1 MILYKK
7 QNNAKDLNDLI
18 KSEHKDIYKEI
29 YDNHKDI
36 IMACVIDE
44 NQKNMLD
51 FVNKKLVRKY
61 FNDEKFL
68 DENHRQIDKAIEE
81 ELSLEN
87 LMIEFELYN
96 KKKSLVKNHE
106 ELSYQEI
113 MALEYDEDE
122 ALYTK
127 DFNIMLRLIKSIKN
141 LYLWGNAGNGKTTF
155 AYNIARELGLQLYNI
170 NSVKNEFSV
179 KGFFDLEGKYNQSL
193 YEKWYSEGGLL
204 LLDECDSYS
213 SNGMLYL
220 NNGIEVSSKYLTLED
235 GSVIHKNPNCY
246 VIACANTDGLGKTSD
261 YIGRNAIDKAFMSR
275 FTKKEYKEYAH
286 VHKQILGKENYKT
299 FKGFFNKKGIEL
311 TCRLCVKIKGL
322 LETFTKEEIKTLIEN
337 KEIELW
343 FYLSNKGD
351 MKNGIR

>member
-1 MILYKK
+1 MMNLYNKENDSK
-7 QNNAKDLNDLI
+7 VLNDKI
-18 KSEHKDIYKEI
+18 KNEQKEIYKEI
-29 YDNHKDI
+29 YDNHKEI
-36 IMACVIDE
+36 IIACVIDE
-44 NQKNMLD
+44 NQKPMLD
-51 FVNKKLVRKY
+51 FVNKKLARQY

-68 DENHRQIDKAIEE
+68 NENNKQIDKAIEE
-81 ELSLEN
+81 NLDFEN
-87 LMIEFELYN
+87 LMIEFEIYIQ
-96 KKKSLVKNHE
+96 KKTLVNNHE

-122 ALYTK
+122 ALYKK
-127 DFNIMLRLIKSIKN
+127 DFDVMLRLIKSIKN

-155 AYNIARELGLQLYNI
+155 AYNIAKELDLQLYNI

-193 YEKWYSEGGLL
+193 YEKWYNEGGLL

-220 NNGIEVSSKYLTLED
+220 NNGIEVNSKYLTLED
-235 GSVIHKNPNCY
+235 GSTINKNPNCY

-275 FTKKEYKEYAH
+275 FTKKEYKEYSY

-299 FKGFFNKKGIEL
+299 FKGFFNKKSVEI

-322 LETFTKEEIKTLIEN
+322 LETFTKDEIKKLIEN
-337 KEIELW
+337 KEIEL
-343 FYLSNKGD
+343 
-351 MKNGIR
+351 

>member
-1 MILYKK
+1 MKLYTKENDSK
-7 QNNAKDLNDLI
+7 VLKDKI
-18 KSEHKDIYKEI
+18 KNEHKEIYKEI
-29 YDNHKDI
+29 YDNHKEI
-36 IMACVIDE
+36 IIACIIDN
-44 NQKNMLD
+44 NQKPILD
-51 FVNKKLVRKY
+51 FVNKKLARKY

-68 DENHRQIDKAIEE
+68 NENCKQIDEAIEE
-81 ELSLEN
+81 DLDFEN
-87 LMIEFELYN
+87 LKIEFELYSN
-96 KKKSLVKNHE
+96 KKTLIKNHE

-122 ALYTK
+122 ALYKK

-155 AYNIARELGLQLYNI
+155 AYNIAKELNLQLYNI

-179 KGFFDLEGKYNQSL
+179 KGFFDLEGKYNKSL
-193 YEKWYSEGGLL
+193 YEKWYSDGGLL

-220 NNGIEVSSKYLTLED
+220 NNGVEVSSKYLTLED

-299 FKGFFNKKGIEL
+299 FKTFFNRKGVEL

-322 LETFTKEEIKTLIEN
+322 LETFTKDEIKTLIEN
-337 KEIELW
+337 KEIEL
-343 FYLSNKGD
+343 
-351 MKNGIR
+351 

>member
-1 MILYKK
+1 MKLYNKEH
-7 QNNAKDLNDLI
+7 NAKDLNDKI
-18 KSEHKDIYKEI
+18 KNEQKDIYTEI
-29 YDNHKDI
+29 YKNNKDI
-36 IMACVIDE
+36 IIACVVDE
-44 NQKNMLD
+44 AQKPMLD
-51 FVNKKLVRKY
+51 FVNKKLARKY

-68 DENHRQIDKAIEE
+68 EENHKQIDKAIEE
-81 ELSLEN
+81 DLSFEN
-87 LMIEFELYN
+87 LIIEFELYN
-96 KKKSLVKNHE
+96 KKKTLVNNHAD
-106 ELSYQEI
+106 LSYQEI

-122 ALYTK
+122 ALYRK
-127 DFNIMLRLIKSIKN
+127 DFDVMLRLIKSIKN

-155 AYNIARELGLQLYNI
+155 AYNIAKELELQLYNI

-179 KGFFDLEGKYNQSL
+179 KGFFDLDGKYNKSL
-193 YEKWYSEGGLL
+193 YEKWYSDGGLL

-235 GSVIHKNPNCY
+235 GSTIQKNPNCY

-275 FTKKEYKEYAH
+275 FTKKEYKEYSY

-299 FKGFFNKKGIEL
+299 FKVFFNKKGIEL

-322 LETFTKEEIKTLIEN
+322 LESFTKDEIKTLIEN
-337 KEIELW
+337 KEIDL
-343 FYLSNKGD
+343 
-351 MKNGIR
+351 

>member
-1 MILYKK
+1 MKLYNKEY
-7 QNNAKDLNDLI
+7 NAKDLNDKI
-18 KSEHKDIYKEI
+18 KNEHKDIYKEI
-29 YDNHKDI
+29 YENNKDI
-36 IMACVIDE
+36 IIACVVDE
-44 NQKNMLD
+44 NQKPMLD
-51 FVNKKLVRKY
+51 FVNKKLAREY

-68 DENHRQIDKAIEE
+68 NENHRQIDKAIEE
-81 ELSLEN
+81 DLDFEN
-87 LMIEFELYN
+87 LKIEFELYN
-96 KKKSLVKNHE
+96 NKKTLIKNHE

-113 MALEYDEDE
+113 MAFEYDEDE
-122 ALYTK
+122 ALYKK
-127 DFNIMLRLIKSIKN
+127 DFDVMLRLIRSIKN

-155 AYNIARELGLQLYNI
+155 AYNIAKELDLQLYNI

-193 YEKWYSEGGLL
+193 YEKWYSDGGLL

-220 NNGIEVSSKYLTLED
+220 NNGVEVNSKYLTLED
-235 GSVIHKNPNCY
+235 GSIINKNPNCY

-275 FTKKEYKEYAH
+275 FTKKEYKEYAY

-299 FKGFFNKKGIEL
+299 FKAFFDKKGIEI

-322 LETFTKEEIKTLIEN
+322 LETFSIDEIKALIEN
-337 KEIELW
+337 KEIEL
-343 FYLSNKGD
+343 
-351 MKNGIR
+351 